1 MLDNYYHFWSMITLI
16 FYIYTVIQLTF
27 FFILSVL
34 AWVLLWPFDKPR
46 RVIHELSRCIC
57 MCFWYVPLTWKRK
70 IEGLENIDKSK
81 SYVIAI
87 NHNSMADILALYFLP
102 LNFRWVSKREVFRIP
117 YIGQLLTIHG
127 DIAIDRKDGANAM
140 RKVTELGKMWIGR
153 GVSIAMFPEGT
164 RSKSG
169 EIGRFKQGAFAL
181 AKEAGV
187 EILPVVMH
195 GTRDVLKKNYLLNW
209 RNVLTVSV
217 LPPISAEQVASMEMP
232 ELMAMTRQMM
242 CEEYEKIRK

>member
-1 MLDNYYHFWSMITLI
+1 MLSII
-16 FYIYTVIQLTF
+16 FYIYVLIELTL

-34 AWVLLWPFDKPR
+34 ALVICFPFDKPR
-46 RVIHELSRCIC
+46 RVVHELSRAIC

-70 IEGLENIDKSK
+70 IKGLENIDKSK
-81 SYVIAI
+81 SYVIVI
-87 NHNSMADILALYFLP
+87 NHNSMADILALYFVP

-117 YIGQLLTIHG
+117 YIGQMLTLHG
-127 DIAIDRKDGANAM
+127 DIAIDRSRGADSM
-140 RKVTELGKMWIGR
+140 RKVIEQGKMWIGR

-187 EILPVVMH
+187 EILPVVLH
-195 GTRDVLKKNYLLNW
+195 GTRDVLKKNYMVNW
-209 RNVLTVSV
+209 RNSLSISV
-217 LPPISAEQVASMEMP
+217 LPPISAEKVQSMESA
-232 ELMAMTRQMM
+232 ELIEYTRTMM

>member
-1 MLDNYYHFWSMITLI
+1 MLSLI
-16 FYIYTVIQLTF
+16 FYIYVIIELTI

-34 AWVLLWPFDKPR
+34 ALIVCYPFDKPR
-46 RVIHELSRCIC
+46 RVVHELSRAIC
-57 MCFWYVPLTWKRK
+57 MCFWYVPLTWRRNIK
-70 IEGLENIDKSK
+70 GLENIDKSK

-87 NHNSMADILALYFLP
+87 NHNSMADIIALYFLP

-117 YIGQLLTIHG
+117 YIGQLLSIHG
-127 DIAIDRKDGANAM
+127 DIAIDRSKGADSM
-140 RKVTELGKMWIGR
+140 RKVTEQGKMWIGR

-169 EIGRFKQGAFAL
+169 EMGRFKQGAFAL

-195 GTRDVLKKNYLLNW
+195 GTRDVLKKNFMVNW
-209 RNVLTVSV
+209 RNRLSVSV
-217 LPPISAEQVASMEMP
+217 LPPISVDKVQTMQTAE
-232 ELMAMTRQMM
+232 LIDYTRTMM
-242 CEEYEKIRK
+242 VEEYEKIRK

>member
-1 MLDNYYHFWSMITLI
+1 MLSII
-16 FYIYTVIQLTF
+16 FYIYVLIELTL

-34 AWVLLWPFDKPR
+34 ALIICFPFDKPR
-46 RVIHELSRCIC
+46 RVVHELSRAIC

-70 IEGLENIDKSK
+70 IKGLENVDRSK
-81 SYVIAI
+81 SYVIVI
-87 NHNSMADILALYFLP
+87 NHNSMADILALYFVP

-117 YIGQLLTIHG
+117 YIGQMLSIHG
-127 DIAIDRKDGANAM
+127 DIAIDRSRGADSM
-140 RKVTELGKMWIGR
+140 RKVTEQGKMWIGR

-169 EIGRFKQGAFAL
+169 EMGRFKQGAFAL

-187 EILPVVMH
+187 SILPVVLH
-195 GTRDVLKKNYLLNW
+195 GTRDVLKKNYLVNW
-209 RNVLTVSV
+209 RNSLTVSV
-217 LPPISAEQVASMEMP
+217 LPPISAETVQSMETA
-232 ELMAMTRQMM
+232 ELIEHTRTMM

>member
-1 MLDNYYHFWSMITLI
+1 MLSII
-16 FYIYTVIQLTF
+16 FYIYVLIELTL

-34 AWVLLWPFDKPR
+34 ALIICFPFDKPR
-46 RVIHELSRCIC
+46 RVVHELSRAIC

-70 IEGLENIDKSK
+70 INGLENVDRSK
-81 SYVIAI
+81 SYVIVI
-87 NHNSMADILALYFLP
+87 NHNSMADILALYFVP

-117 YIGQLLTIHG
+117 YIGQMLSIHG
-127 DIAIDRKDGANAM
+127 DIAIDRSRGADSM
-140 RKVTELGKMWIGR
+140 RKVTEQGKMWIGR

-169 EIGRFKQGAFAL
+169 EMGRFKQGAFAL

-187 EILPVVMH
+187 EILPVVLH
-195 GTRDVLKKNYLLNW
+195 GTRDVLKKNYLVNW
-209 RNVLTVSV
+209 RNSLTVSV
-217 LPPISAEQVASMEMP
+217 LPPISAETVQSMETA
-232 ELMAMTRQMM
+232 ELIEHTRTMM

>member
-1 MLDNYYHFWSMITLI
+1 MLSLI
-16 FYIYTVIQLTF
+16 FYIYVFIELTI

-34 AWVLLWPFDKPR
+34 ALIVCYPFDKPR
-46 RVIHELSRCIC
+46 RVVHELSRAIC
-57 MCFWYVPLTWKRK
+57 MCFWYVPLTWRRNIK
-70 IEGLENIDKSK
+70 GLENIDKSK

-87 NHNSMADILALYFLP
+87 NHNSMADIVALYFLP

-117 YIGQLLTIHG
+117 YIGQLLSIHG
-127 DIAIDRKDGANAM
+127 DIAIDRSKGADSM
-140 RKVTELGKMWIGR
+140 RKVTEQGKMWIDR

-169 EIGRFKQGAFAL
+169 EIARFKQGAFAL
-181 AKEAGV
+181 AKEANV

-195 GTRDVLKKNYLLNW
+195 GTRDVLKKNFMVNW
-209 RNVLTVSV
+209 RNRLSVSV
-217 LPPISAEQVASMEMP
+217 LPPISVETVQSLETAE
-232 ELMAMTRQMM
+232 LIDMTRTMM

>member
-1 MLDNYYHFWSMITLI
+1 MLSII
-16 FYIYTVIQLTF
+16 FYIYVLIELTF

-34 AWVLLWPFDKPR
+34 ALVICFPFDKPR
-46 RVIHELSRCIC
+46 RVVHELSRAIC

-70 IEGLENIDKSK
+70 IKGLENVDRSK
-81 SYVIAI
+81 SYVIVI
-87 NHNSMADILALYFLP
+87 NHNSMADILALYFVP

-117 YIGQLLTIHG
+117 YIGQMLSIHG
-127 DIAIDRKDGANAM
+127 DIAIDRSRGADSM
-140 RKVTELGKMWIGR
+140 RKVTEQGKMWIGR

-169 EIGRFKQGAFAL
+169 EMGRFKQGAFAL

-187 EILPVVMH
+187 SILPVVLH
-195 GTRDVLKKNYLLNW
+195 GTRDVLKKNYLVNW
-209 RNVLTVSV
+209 HNSLTVSV
-217 LPPISAEQVASMEMP
+217 LPPISAETVQSMETA
-232 ELMAMTRQMM
+232 ELIEHTRTMM

>member
-1 MLDNYYHFWSMITLI
+1 MLSII
-16 FYIYTVIQLTF
+16 FYIYTLIELTF

-34 AWVLLWPFDKPR
+34 ALIVCFPFDKPR
-46 RVIHELSRCIC
+46 RIIHELSRCIC
-57 MCFWYVPLTWKRK
+57 MFFWYVPPTWKRRIK
-70 IEGLENIDKSK
+70 GLENIDKKK
-81 SYVIAI
+81 SYVIVI
-87 NHNSMADILALYFLP
+87 NHNSMADILALYFVP

-127 DIAIDRKDGANAM
+127 DIAIDRSRGADSM
-140 RKVTELGKMWIGR
+140 RKVTEQGKMWVGR

-187 EILPVVMH
+187 EILPVVIH
-195 GTRDVLKKNYLLNW
+195 GTRDVLKKNYMVNW
-209 RNVLTVSV
+209 RNRLSISV
-217 LPPISAEQVASMEMP
+217 LPPVSVEDVQNTETAELIER
-232 ELMAMTRQMM
+232 TRAAM